1 MATFAPWSLR
11 TAPSAAAP
19 IARASAAPWR
29 ALSSRRAVAAGG
41 EVGTDRHRDALR
53 TARGGAPR
61 ERAPLDVS
69 ARAARGGRGGRGGRR
84 GGASGGGRGGAGGRG
99 ASDRSKRAAGRGRGK
114 PIRAPPPPP
123 PAPGVRPAGMRKRV
137 AVRVSTNG
145 ESPFADLRGGPLL
158 SPAARKD
165 PAKAQEERRKIWARL
180 GAEDPSAS
188 ASSST
193 PRGFSHLLDA
203 DPNANASSS
212 SSGNP
217 RGTSRGANGT
227 RQRGSSRATL
237 RVGFTAHRE
246 KFAKAL
252 RLELEE
258 EMDRAKERLDTW
270 DRARLQREGYALF
283 GLRGMRDGTLQRDA
297 VIRVLKPRV
306 GGFGAESESE
316 NPGAPAP
323 LRRGFAMGAEL
334 PFHRFA
340 QGDMVSLTEGDDH
353 DETGASS
360 VQGVVVERAM
370 HFLKIAVSEDDER
383 KVLDSR
389 RLRLDLSAN
398 TISHDRAVSAL
409 MAFSEAGGMPGYDE
423 TSAGRR
429 LSSTAY
435 APLQRAMIGIPDGGG
450 DLESVARVSP
460 PWAGKGEASKMRA
473 ALSASS
479 VDRLNPSQ
487 RAAVRRAMGRTLSI
501 WQGPP
506 GTGKTRTLM
515 SFVEA
520 AVALAGAQGAR
531 RGASA
536 GPTVLACAASNVA
549 VDNIVEGLLDAE
561 RRGGGKLK
569 LRVVRLGSPAKVQ
582 PWLVSATLGAQVAET
597 AQGKRA
603 AAMRAQARG
612 DYTPRG
618 AAARRAAF
626 ALEQGAASLVLARA
640 DVVCCTCVGAGD
652 ELLEGFTFR
661 VACVDEATQCP
672 EPAALIPLTKALSG
686 VLVGDARQLP
696 PTVVSRAAQRA
707 GLGVSLF
714 ERLERLGLSPDLLDR
729 QYRMHPSLAAFPSE
743 AFYGGRV
750 ASDPDPT
757 SRPAPL
763 GFDWPDARC
772 PLVFVEVDGGEE
784 RRAPDG
790 LSVLNEREARA
801 AVAAVERLL
810 AAAPNQSDAKTVA
823 TRVPKPMKP
832 IVVGGRASVRCPGD
846 VGVIAP
852 YAAQVRRVQEL
863 WTESKR
869 RRGERD
875 DGVAEDG
882 DGSSSDPAK
891 AAAAA
896 EARAAREL
904 EVHSVDGFQ
913 GREKEVIVLC
923 TVRAN
928 DAKKLGFVAD
938 DRRLNVAMTR
948 AKRGLVVLGNRKTLE
963 SDETWRRWLRWV
975 DQKGVATTASALG
988 LLRGGEEE
996 RRGP

>member
-1 MATFAPWSLR
+1 
-11 TAPSAAAP
+11 
-19 IARASAAPWR
+19 
-29 ALSSRRAVAAGG
+29 
-41 EVGTDRHRDALR
+41 
-53 TARGGAPR
+53 
-61 ERAPLDVS
+61 
-69 ARAARGGRGGRGGRR
+69 
-84 GGASGGGRGGAGGRG
+84 
-99 ASDRSKRAAGRGRGK
+99 
-114 PIRAPPPPP
+114 
-123 PAPGVRPAGMRKRV
+123 
-137 AVRVSTNG
+137 
-145 ESPFADLRGGPLL
+145 
-158 SPAARKD
+158 
-165 PAKAQEERRKIWARL
+165 
-180 GAEDPSAS
+180 
-188 ASSST
+188 
-193 PRGFSHLLDA
+193 
-203 DPNANASSS
+203 
-212 SSGNP
+212 
-217 RGTSRGANGT
+217 
-227 RQRGSSRATL
+227 
-237 RVGFTAHRE
+237 
-246 KFAKAL
+246 
-252 RLELEE
+252 
-258 EMDRAKERLDTW
+258 MDRAKERLDTW

-283 GLRGMRDGTLQRDA
+283 GLRGMRDGMLQRDA

-306 GGFGAESESE
+306 GGFDVDVDADADASGAAS
-316 NPGAPAP
+316 P

-370 HFLKIAVSEDDER
+370 HFLKIAVNEDDER
-383 KVLDSR
+383 KVLDAR

-460 PWAGKGEASKMRA
+460 PWAGKGEDAKMRA

-479 VDRLNPSQ
+479 TDRLNPSQ

-520 AVALAGAQGAR
+520 AVALAGAHGAR

-561 RRGGGKLK
+561 RRGGGD

-603 AAMRAQARG
+603 AAMRARARG

-626 ALEQGAASLVLARA
+626 ALEQVAASLVLARA

-696 PTVVSRAAQRA
+696 PTVVSQAAQRA

-750 ASDPDPT
+750 ASDPDPA

-790 LSVLNEREARA
+790 LSVFNEREARA

-810 AAAPNQSDAKTVA
+810 AAAPNPRDRHQ
-823 TRVPKPMKP
+823 TRTDIRREKRTACRMKP

-875 DGVAEDG
+875 DGEENGVAEDG

-988 LLRGGEEE
+988 LLRGGEED
-996 RRGP
+996 RRGT

>member
-1 MATFAPWSLR
+1 
-11 TAPSAAAP
+11 
-19 IARASAAPWR
+19 
-29 ALSSRRAVAAGG
+29 
-41 EVGTDRHRDALR
+41 
-53 TARGGAPR
+53 
-61 ERAPLDVS
+61 
-69 ARAARGGRGGRGGRR
+69 
-84 GGASGGGRGGAGGRG
+84 
-99 ASDRSKRAAGRGRGK
+99 
-114 PIRAPPPPP
+114 
-123 PAPGVRPAGMRKRV
+123 MRKRV
-137 AVRVSTNG
+137 AVRVSTTG

-165 PAKAQEERRKIWARL
+165 PAKAHEERRKIWARL

-188 ASSST
+188 APSSS
-193 PRGFSHLLDA
+193 PRGFAHLLDA
-203 DPNANASSS
+203 DTNAFSSSPSS
-212 SSGNP
+212 SSGTP

-227 RQRGSSRATL
+227 RQRGSSRAVL

-283 GLRGMRDGTLQRDA
+283 GLRGMRDGMLQRDA
-297 VIRVLKPRV
+297 VVRVLLPRV
-306 GGFGAESESE
+306 GGFGA
-316 NPGAPAP
+316 GADADADADASGAASP
-323 LRRGFAMGAEL
+323 LRGGFAMGAEL

-383 KVLDSR
+383 KVLDAR

-409 MAFSEAGGMPGYDE
+409 MAFSEPGGMPGYDQ
-423 TSAGRR
+423 TPAGRR

-460 PWAGKGEASKMRA
+460 PWAGKGEDAKVRA

-479 VDRLNPSQ
+479 ADRLNPSQ
-487 RAAVRRAMGRTLSI
+487 RAAVKRAMGRTLSV

-531 RGASA
+531 RPDPSRDGRGASA

-561 RRGGGKLK
+561 RRGGGKL
-569 LRVVRLGSPAKVQ
+569 RVVRLGSPAKVQ

-597 AQGKRA
+597 APGKRA

-626 ALEQGAASLVLARA
+626 ALEQGAAALVLARA

-696 PTVVSRAAQRA
+696 PTVVSQAAQRA

-750 ASDPDPT
+750 ASDPDPA

-790 LSVLNEREARA
+790 LSVFNELEARA

-810 AAAPNQSDAKTVA
+810 AAAPNPRDGTNSDGKKMKIGG
-823 TRVPKPMKP
+823 VPDP

-875 DGVAEDG
+875 DGENDG

-975 DQKGVATTASALG
+975 DRKGVATTASALG

-996 RRGP
+996 RRGI